1 MPDAAL
7 GLKEDLE
14 SEKWIKVY
22 CKIAKS
28 VCEDMQD
35 LILVLQYRDDS
46 QLWKNIRKERSPF
59 NSFRFMLQID
69 TGLLKIIQF
78 WNYS

>member
-14 SEKWIKVY
+14 SEKRIKVY

-35 LILVLQYRDDS
+35 LILVLQHRDDS
-46 QLWKNIRKERSPF
+46 QLWKK
-59 NSFRFMLQID
+59 
-69 TGLLKIIQF
+69 
-78 WNYS
+78 Y